1 MIVNIISLMKR
12 KIKVVRVNDNNKY
25 IEPFSLFYVEKCDML
40 SY

>member
-25 IEPFSLFYVEKCDML
+25 IEPFSIFYVEKCSML
-40 SY
+40 LC